1 MSEVHDHVLEELG
14 SQICL
19 PFLCFHT
26 HRRQHPN
33 SHRQCFSGS
42 QAFSSDKRNT
52 CVAGDRA
59 DINGFG
65 INS

>member
-1 MSEVHDHVLEELG
+1 MCWNNYAPRFACHV
-14 SQICL
+14 SAS
-19 PFLCFHT
+19 T

-33 SHRQCFSGS
+33 AHRHRFSDS
-42 QAFSSDKRNT
+42 QAFSSDERDT